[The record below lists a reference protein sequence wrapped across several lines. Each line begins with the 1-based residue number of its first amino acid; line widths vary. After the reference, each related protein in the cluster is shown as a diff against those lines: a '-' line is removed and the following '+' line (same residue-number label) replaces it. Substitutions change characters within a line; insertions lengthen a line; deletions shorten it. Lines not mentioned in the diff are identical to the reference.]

1 MLQIAACNLNFKKKA
16 FFPEVFSE
24 MFYCNIFLVLLLK
37 GECLGAAI
45 VLFDSWAYEN
55 DAATFE
61 VNMTSVSED
70 IV

>member
-1 MLQIAACNLNFKKKA
+1 MFSSLELYKTLKENKGSFMLQIAACNLNFKKKA

-45 VLFDSWAYEN
+45 VLFDS
-55 DAATFE
+55 
-61 VNMTSVSED
+61 
-70 IV
+70 